1 MDSNAIDGKRQTAP
15 APPSGTAAGYPKR
28 PSRPPRAKV
37 LVVAHPDGFLEVYGD
52 NIDVH
57 IVTPLSMYTA
67 AGEVLADEYLDA
79 TLPWRFRDLHVMPK
93 LRAMHQVKVVRPS
106 DEVGRVLRLGLV
118 HAAAAVRGEQQEEIA
133 CRI

>member
-15 APPSGTAAGYPKR
+15 AAPSDTAAGTSPR

-57 IVTPLSMYTA
+57 IVTPLVMHTT
-67 AGEVLADEYLDA
+67 AGEALADEYLDA
-79 TLPWRFRDLHVMPK
+79 TLPWRFRALHTADNLV
-93 LRAMHQVKVVRPS
+93 AVHQVKPVRPT
-106 DEVGRVLRLGLV
+106 DEAERLLRLELV
-118 HAAAAVRGEQQEEIA
+118 RAAAAVRGEQQEEVA